1 MDGQRVKGTMDQKR
15 DTPTTAALHAQGD
28 GAETTPAQ
36 ASPGEAPTAAP
47 DQGTWEGDTTI
58 RETPG
63 VCGGYPRVGHTR
75 VSVRVVVNMY
85 RATGHDLERTHEMLN
100 MLTREQIQA
109 ALDYYAAHPARVD
122 DDIERNARAWAELTG
137 QGWPG

>member
-1 MDGQRVKGTMDQKR
+1 MGQKR
-15 DTPTTAALHAQGD
+15 DTPASTAPHGQGD

-36 ASPGEAPTAAP
+36 ASPGEAPTAAR
-47 DQGTWEGDTTI
+47 DQATREGDSTI

-63 VCGGYPRVGHTR
+63 VCGGYPCVGHTR

-122 DDIERNARAWAELTG
+122 EDIERNARAWAEITG